1 MIYWRKWSIGG
12 EIMGVS
18 VAEYYGQRTD
28 IDTPVIHPVKGQLP
42 CPFYL
47 WNTCKKLKSG
57 NPPVCS
63 VRKAAER
70 YGLFALKDYAQQKK
84 ISLYA
89 NISVLFFT
97 MLVSTFSSVRIQ
109 RTNLCEA

>member
-1 MIYWRKWSIGG
+1 
-12 EIMGVS
+12 MGVS

-42 CPFYL
+42 CPFTCG
-47 WNTCKKLKSG
+47 NTCKKLKSG

-63 VRKAAER
+63 VRKADGTLWIVCSER
-70 YGLFALKDYAQQKK
+70 LCATKK

-97 MLVSTFSSVRIQ
+97 MLVSTFFIRP
-109 RTNLCEA
+109 